1 MNNKISITGV
11 HYDVDE
17 DIKKYINKKLTRLFR
32 FAGRKASDSVTADVK
47 LKQNPNKDKRQSTCE
62 VIFHLPNEN
71 ITVTETTTNM
81 HAAFDVVEAKLK
93 TQLKKYKETKSMTH
107 HGNKQNRVRQ
117 ALGKILPK
125 R

>member
-1 MNNKISITGV
+1 MSSKVTITGV
-11 HYDVDE
+11 HYEVDP
-17 DIKKYINKKLTRLFR
+17 DIKKYINGKLVKMFR
-32 FAGRKASDSVTADVK
+32 YAGRRSKGSVSASVK

-62 VIFHLPNEN
+62 VIIHLPEEN

-81 HAAFDVVEAKLK
+81 HAAFDIVAAKLK
-93 TQLKKYKETKSMTH
+93 TQLKKYKETKSMSH
-107 HGNKQNRVRQ
+107 HGNKQNKIRK